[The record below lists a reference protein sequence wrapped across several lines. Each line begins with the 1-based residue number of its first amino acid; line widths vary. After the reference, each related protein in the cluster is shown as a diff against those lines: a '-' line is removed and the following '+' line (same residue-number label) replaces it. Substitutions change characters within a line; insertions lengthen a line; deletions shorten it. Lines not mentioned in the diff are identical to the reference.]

1 MILFIN
7 NILPTATMTSFRPS
21 PEQALQWAEDRN
33 DFWISFQEVAVAKT
47 AYKQL
52 QSDPDSEPQAL
63 LEAKSHFESAK
74 TICVRAYQRI
84 RERETSIKNS
94 VLTRGLDVRKAYA
107 EREKKIDSIF
117 AGIQYRQIVEEA

>member
-1 MILFIN
+1 LIFYD
-7 NILPTATMTSFRPS
+7 ILPTATMTSFRPS

-74 TICVRAYQRI
+74 TICVRAYERI
-84 RERETSIKNS
+84 RENENSIKKS
-94 VLTRGLDVRKAYA
+94 TLTRGLVERTAYT
-107 EREKKIDSIF
+107 EREKKIERIF
-117 AGIQYRQIVEEA
+117 AALQYRQIVEEV

>member
-1 MILFIN
+1 
-7 NILPTATMTSFRPS
+7 MTSFRPS

-74 TICVRAYQRI
+74 TICVRAYERI
-84 RERETSIKNS
+84 RENENSIKKS
-94 VLTRGLDVRKAYA
+94 TLTRGLVERTAYT
-107 EREKKIDSIF
+107 EREKKIERIF
-117 AGIQYRQIVEEA
+117 AALQYRQIVEEV